1 MNKEESTVVV
11 ESVVAGASRCA
22 DGEPLSTSSTHG
34 GTMVFDGVVGSV
46 CALYL
51 SCMSSIAHVV
61 IRHAPLRS
69 PLEVAGE

>member
-11 ESVVAGASRCA
+11 ESVAASASRCGASGLSSLLLRMA
-22 DGEPLSTSSTHG
+22 DRGRLN
-34 GTMVFDGVVGSV
+34 GVAGSV
-46 CALYL
+46 CPLSL

-69 PLEVAGE
+69 PLEVANE